1 MTLRIVVRLA
11 VGFID
16 IARHLRSREGLAL
29 DAVSRPLK
37 DAIQVVAF
45 VCQVVAFVCQVV
57 AYAAQA
63 CK

>member
-16 IARHLRSREGLAL
+16 IARHLRSREGPAL

-37 DAIQVVAF
+37 DAV
-45 VCQVVAFVCQVV
+45 QVVAFVCQVV

>member
-1 MTLRIVVRLA
+1 MTLRIVVGLV
-11 VGFID
+11 VGFSD
-16 IARHLRSREGLAL
+16 MARHLCSREGLAP

-37 DAIQVVAF
+37 DHDAV
-45 VCQVVAFVCQVV
+45 QVVAFVCQVV